1 MGFITIILIAISL
14 SFDSF
19 AVSVCSGLSLCRK
32 HLKLTDAFKI
42 AFSLAIFQTVMPL
55 LGWLLGGVFKNEV
68 AAYDHWIAFALLL
81 FLGIKMIKE
90 GAEPI
95 EKKKIKKPTEWR
107 VLIPISIATSIDA
120 FAVGISFSFFT
131 DQIFMPVV
139 LIGLVTF
146 IVSLA
151 GIYMGRKIGKKI
163 AGVAEIIGGIILILI
178 GSKILIEHVFFGM

>member
-1 MGFITIILIAISL
+1 MGFITVLLIAISL

-32 HLKLTDAFKI
+32 SLKLSQAVKI
-42 AFSLAIFQTVMPL
+42 ASSLAVFQAVMPF
-55 LGWLLGGVFKNEV
+55 LGWLLGGAFKNV
-68 AAYDHWIAFALLL
+68 VVHYDHWIAFALLL

-131 DQIFMPVV
+131 DQILMPVV

-146 IVSLA
+146 IVSIG
-151 GIYMGRKIGKKI
+151 GIYMGRKLGKRI
-163 AGVAEIIGGIILILI
+163 AGIAEIVGGIVLILI
-178 GSKILIEHVFFGM
+178 GLKILFEHLFF